1 VRVEYNDEAELTR
14 YVWNYYGRLMTEFE
28 QRVGWAH
35 LAEAK
40 AAAGYSAIAE
50 FILRRRGIVS
60 DPEAE
65 AALADGVEA
74 FRRRV
79 CRRLLAEHGAEVFV
93 NRCPTCGRV
102 VRTPQARQC
111 FWCGFDWHGSEAE
124 PFPAAAPARS
134 PRGGSGERP

>member
-1 VRVEYNDEAELTR
+1 MKYDDERELTR
-14 YVWNYYGRLMTEFE
+14 YVWDYYGRLMTPFE

-35 LAEAK
+35 LAEGK
-40 AAAGYSAIAE
+40 GAAGHPEVATFIVRRHGIA
-50 FILRRRGIVS
+50 G

-65 AALADGVEA
+65 AALAGGVGA

-79 CRRLLAEHGAEVFV
+79 CRRVLAEHGAEVFV
-93 NRCPTCGRV
+93 NRCPSCERV

-124 PFPAAAPARS
+124 PLN
-134 PRGGSGERP
+134 GL